1 MSVDRLKRDLLNK
14 LINARIDLAAYLQL
28 RKAKGY
34 MSVNEGM
41 QLREGLMALLNEYHH
56 GFNEI
61 KAVLT
66 SEDIIAFHQAMEA
79 IASGALCLLSG
90 CHDCPSF
97 ITVDADKLTSSL
109 RSLTESLDYLTRDST
124 VATG

>member
-1 MSVDRLKRDLLNK
+1 MSAEKRKADLLVK
-14 LINARIDLAAYLQL
+14 MQTARLALENYAQL
-28 RKAKGY
+28 RQAKGY

-56 GFNEI
+56 CFSEI

-66 SEDIIAFHQAMEA
+66 RDDIVAFHQAMEA

-97 ITVDADKLTSSL
+97 ITVDADKLASSL
-109 RSLTESLDYLTRDST
+109 RSLTESLDHLTHDST
-124 VATG
+124 VAAG